1 MTTTAEYPLRTGRLR
16 RAGAL
21 VKVPRVLIAA
31 VLWLVLIEALSG
43 FAAWVVLVVVLGG
56 TVAAVVAEPVVV
68 RLLWWARRPSTPIV
82 VPGDPQVRVVVTRRG
97 LGGGIG
103 TAGRRHL
110 VVPAAWVGRA
120 DLPELL
126 GAARRRQL
134 VASGAFDVAYQW
146 FTWPW
151 QVLAALVDGFARGV
165 ARLPLVGFAWRVRF
179 VVAGIAVW
187 QTLAAGQYPATV
199 GILVVMGLT
208 YLLPWTSAHEEHLI
222 RQALAGDE
230 RPVPTR
236 TVGRPEARRGQR
248 ASVRR
253 RACVRAPRVAL
264 QPCGQR
270 RSRAPV
276 VSCGGE
282 GSRGR
287 AHGVRT
293 TRRKGFPS

>member
-1 MTTTAEYPLRTGRLR
+1 MTTTAEHPLRTGRLR

-31 VLWLVLIEALSG
+31 VLWLVLIEALPG
-43 FAAWVVLVVVLGG
+43 LAAWAVLVGVLGG
-56 TVAAVVAEPVVV
+56 TVAAVVAEPLVV
-68 RLLWWARRPSTPIV
+68 RLLWWARRPSTPIG
-82 VPGDPQVRVVVTRRG
+82 VPGDPQVRVLVTRRG

-103 TAGRRHL
+103 PAGRCHL
-110 VVPAAWVGRA
+110 VVPVAWVCRA

-126 GAARRRQL
+126 ATARRRQL
-134 VASGAFDVAYQW
+134 VASGVFDVAYQW

-151 QVLAALVDGFARGV
+151 QVLAAFGGGFARGV
-165 ARLPLVGFAWRVRF
+165 ARLPLIGFAWRIRF

-208 YLLPWTSAHEEHLI
+208 YLLPWTTAHEEHLI
-222 RQALAGDE
+222 RHSLASE
-230 RPVPTR
+230 APPVATSAVHRTAARP
-236 TVGRPEARRGQR
+236 GMR

-253 RACVRAPRVAL
+253 RACARTSRTSES
-264 QPCGQR
+264 CGQR
-270 RSRAPV
+270 RWPARV
-276 VSCGGE
+276 VSCGGV

>member
-21 VKVPRVLIAA
+21 VKVPRLVIAA

-43 FAAWVVLVVVLGG
+43 IAVWVVLGVVLGG
-56 TVAAVVAEPVVV
+56 TVAAAAAEPVIV
-68 RLLWWARRPSTPIV
+68 RLLWWARRPSTPIA
-82 VPGDPQVRVVVTRRG
+82 VPGDPQVRVLLTRR
-97 LGGGIG
+97 LVGGIG
-103 TAGRRHL
+103 PAGRRHL
-110 VVPAAWVGRA
+110 VVPVAWVGRA

-134 VASGAFDVAYQW
+134 VASGVFDVAYQW
-146 FTWPW
+146 FSWPW
-151 QVLAALVDGFARGV
+151 QVLAAFGGGFARGV

-208 YLLPWTSAHEEHLI
+208 YLLPWTTAHEEHLI
-222 RQALAGDE
+222 GHALAGE
-230 RPVPTR
+230 APPVATSAVPRTAARP
-236 TVGRPEARRGQR
+236 GMR

-253 RACVRAPRVAL
+253 RACARTSRTSE
-264 QPCGQR
+264 PCGQR
-270 RSRAPV
+270 RWPARV

>member
-16 RAGAL
+16 RAGTL
-21 VKVPRVLIAA
+21 VKVPRMVIAA
-31 VLWLVLIEALSG
+31 LLWLVLIETLPG

-56 TVAAVVAEPVVV
+56 TVAAVVAEPLVV
-68 RLLWWARRPSTPIV
+68 RLLWWAHRPLTPIA
-82 VPGDPQVRVVVTRRG
+82 VPGDPRVRVLVSRRE
-97 LGGGIG
+97 LCGGIG
-103 TAGRRHL
+103 PAGRRHL

-151 QVLAALVDGFARGV
+151 QVLAAFGGGFARGV

-179 VVAGIAVW
+179 VVVGIAVW

-208 YLLPWTSAHEEHLI
+208 YLLPWTTVYEEHLI
-222 RQALAGDE
+222 RHALTGGPP
-230 RPVPTR
+230 PVATSDVR
-236 TVGRPEARRGQR
+236 RPEARRGLR
-248 ASVRR
+248 PSVGR
-253 RACVRAPRVAL
+253 RACARSSRGTSE
-264 QPCGQR
+264 PCGQR
-270 RSRAPV
+270 RWPARV

-293 TRRKGFPS
+293 TGRKGFPS

>member
-21 VKVPRVLIAA
+21 VKVPRSVIAA
-31 VLWLVLIEALSG
+31 FLWLVLIEALSG
-43 FAAWVVLVVVLGG
+43 LAAWVVLVVVLGG
-56 TVAAVVAEPVVV
+56 SVAAVVAEPVVV
-68 RLLWWARRPSTPIV
+68 RLLWWARRPSTPIG
-82 VPGDPQVRVVVTRRG
+82 VPGDPQVRVLVSRRG

-103 TAGRRHL
+103 PAGRRHL
-110 VVPAAWVGRA
+110 VGPVAWVGRA

-134 VASGAFDVAYQW
+134 VASGVFDVAYQW

-151 QVLAALVDGFARGV
+151 QVLAAFGGGV
-165 ARLPLVGFAWRVRF
+165 ARGLVRLPLIGLAWRVRF

-187 QTLAAGQYPATV
+187 QTLAAGQYPAIV

-208 YLLPWTSAHEEHLI
+208 YLLPWTTAREERLI
-222 RQALAGDE
+222 RHALAGE
-230 RPVPTR
+230 ARPVATSAVR
-236 TVGRPEARRGQR
+236 RPAARPGMR
-248 ASVRR
+248 ASVGR
-253 RACVRAPRVAL
+253 RACARTSRTSE
-264 QPCGQR
+264 PCGQR
-270 RSRAPV
+270 WWPARV

-293 TRRKGFPS
+293 TGRKGFPS

>member
-21 VKVPRVLIAA
+21 VKVPRLVIAA
-31 VLWLVLIEALSG
+31 LLWLVLTEALPG
-43 FAAWVVLVVVLGG
+43 LAAWVVLVVVLGG
-56 TVAAVVAEPVVV
+56 TVAAVVAEPMVVV
-68 RLLWWARRPSTPIV
+68 RLLWWARRPSTPIG
-82 VPGDPQVRVVVTRRG
+82 VPGDPQVRVLVTRRG

-103 TAGRRHL
+103 QAGRRHL
-110 VVPAAWVGRA
+110 VVPAAWVNRA

-151 QVLAALVDGFARGV
+151 QVLAAFGGGFARGV

-208 YLLPWTSAHEEHLI
+208 YLLPWTTAHEEHLI
-222 RQALAGDE
+222 RQALAGAAP
-230 RPVPTR
+230 PVATSEVR
-236 TVGRPEARRGQR
+236 RPEARRGQR

-253 RACVRAPRVAL
+253 RACARAPRDTSE
-264 QPCGQR
+264 PCGQ
-270 RSRAPV
+270 
-276 VSCGGE
+276 
-282 GSRGR
+282 
-287 AHGVRT
+287 
-293 TRRKGFPS
+293 

>member
-21 VKVPRVLIAA
+21 VKVPRVVIAA
-31 VLWLVLIEALSG
+31 VLWLVLIESLPG
-43 FAAWVVLVVVLGG
+43 FAAWAVLVVVLGG

-68 RLLWWARRPSTPIV
+68 LLLWWARRPSMPIG
-82 VPGDPQVRVVVTRRG
+82 VPGGPQVRVLVTRRG

-103 TAGRRHL
+103 PAGRRHL
-110 VVPAAWVGRA
+110 VVPVAWVGRA
-120 DLPELL
+120 DLHELL
-126 GAARRRQL
+126 GAARCRQL
-134 VASGAFDVAYQW
+134 VASDAFDVAYQW

-151 QVLAALVDGFARGV
+151 QVLAAFGGGFARGTSW
-165 ARLPLVGFAWRVRF
+165 LPLIGFAWQVRF
-179 VVAGIAVW
+179 VVAAIAVW

-222 RQALAGDE
+222 WHALAGE
-230 RPVPTR
+230 ARPVTTSAVR
-236 TVGRPEARRGQR
+236 RPEARRGQR
-248 ASVRR
+248 ASVGR
-253 RACVRAPRVAL
+253 RACARASRGTSE
-264 QPCGQR
+264 PCGQR
-270 RSRAPV
+270 RWPARV

-282 GSRGR
+282 RSRGR

-293 TRRKGFPS
+293 IGRKGFPS

>member
-1 MTTTAEYPLRTGRLR
+1 MTTSAEYPLRTGRLR
-16 RAGAL
+16 RAGTL
-21 VKVPRVLIAA
+21 VKVPRMLIA
-31 VLWLVLIEALSG
+31 VLLWLVLIEALSG

-56 TVAAVVAEPVVV
+56 TVAAVVSEPVVV
-68 RLLWWARRPSTPIV
+68 RLLWWARCPSTPIG
-82 VPGDPQVRVVVTRRG
+82 VPGDPQVRVLVTRRG
-97 LGGGIG
+97 LGGGIEP
-103 TAGRRHL
+103 AGRRHL
-110 VVPAAWVGRA
+110 VVPVAWVGRA
-120 DLPELL
+120 DLPEVL

-151 QVLAALVDGFARGV
+151 QVLAAFGGGFARGV

-179 VVAGIAVW
+179 VVVGIAVW

-208 YLLPWTSAHEEHLI
+208 YLLPWTTAREEHLI
-222 RQALAGDE
+222 RQSLAGE
-230 RPVPTR
+230 ARPVTTSAVR
-236 TVGRPEARRGQR
+236 RPEARQR

-253 RACVRAPRVAL
+253 HACARASRGTSE
-264 QPCGQR
+264 PCGQR
-270 RSRAPV
+270 RWPARV

-282 GSRGR
+282 RSRGR

-293 TRRKGFPS
+293 IGRKGFPS

>member
-21 VKVPRVLIAA
+21 VKVLRVVIAA

-43 FAAWVVLVVVLGG
+43 IAVWVVLGVVLGG
-56 TVAAVVAEPVVV
+56 TVAAVVAEPLVV
-68 RLLWWARRPSTPIV
+68 RLLWWARRPSTPIA
-82 VPGDPQVRVVVTRRG
+82 VPGDAQVRVLVTRR
-97 LGGGIG
+97 LVEGIG
-103 TAGRRHL
+103 PAGRRHL
-110 VVPAAWVGRA
+110 VVPIAWVGRA

-134 VASGAFDVAYQW
+134 VASGALDVAYQW
-146 FTWPW
+146 FTWLW
-151 QVLAALVDGFARGV
+151 QVLAALVDGLARGV

-222 RQALAGDE
+222 RQALAGE
-230 RPVPTR
+230 APQVATSL
-236 TVGRPEARRGQR
+236 ARRPAARPGMR

-253 RACVRAPRVAL
+253 RACARTSRTSE
-264 QPCGQR
+264 PCGQR
-270 RSRAPV
+270 RWPAQL

-287 AHGVRT
+287 APGVRT
-293 TRRKGFPS
+293 TGRKGFPS

>member
-1 MTTTAEYPLRTGRLR
+1 MTKTAEYPLRTGRLR

-31 VLWLVLIEALSG
+31 LLWLVLIETLPG
-43 FAAWVVLVVVLGG
+43 LAAWVVLVVVLGG
-56 TVAAVVAEPVVV
+56 TVAAVVAEPMVV
-68 RLLWWARRPSTPIV
+68 RLLWWARRPSTPIG
-82 VPGDPQVRVVVTRRG
+82 VPGDPQVRVLATRGG

-103 TAGRRHL
+103 PAGRRHL
-110 VVPAAWVGRA
+110 VVPVAWVGRA

-134 VASGAFDVAYQW
+134 IASSAFDVAYQW

-151 QVLAALVDGFARGV
+151 QVLAAFGGGFARGLV
-165 ARLPLVGFAWRVRF
+165 RLPLIGFAWRIRF

-208 YLLPWTSAHEEHLI
+208 YLLPWTTAHEEHLI
-222 RQALAGDE
+222 RHALAGAAPPVATNAVR
-230 RPVPTR
+230 RPAA
-236 TVGRPEARRGQR
+236 RPGTR
-248 ASVRR
+248 ASLSR
-253 RACVRAPRVAL
+253 RACARASRGTSE
-264 QPCGQR
+264 PCGLWR
-270 RSRAPV
+270 WPARV

-282 GSRGR
+282 GGRGR
-287 AHGVRT
+287 DHGVRT
-293 TRRKGFPS
+293 TGRKGFPS

>member
-1 MTTTAEYPLRTGRLR
+1 MTTTAEYPLRTGLLR

-21 VKVPRVLIAA
+21 VKVPRMVISA
-31 VLWLVLIEALSG
+31 VLWLVLIEALPG
-43 FAAWVVLVVVLGG
+43 LAAWVVLVGVLGG
-56 TVAAVVAEPVVV
+56 TVAAVVAEPLVV
-68 RLLWWARRPSTPIV
+68 RLLWWARRPSTPIA
-82 VPGDPQVRVVVTRRG
+82 VPGDPKVRVLVTRHQ

-103 TAGRRHL
+103 PAGRRHL
-110 VVPAAWVGRA
+110 VVPVAWVGRA

-134 VASGAFDVAYQW
+134 VASGAFDLAYQW

-151 QVLAALVDGFARGV
+151 QVLAAFGGGFARGTS
-165 ARLPLVGFAWRVRF
+165 RLPLVGFAWRVRF

-208 YLLPWTSAHEEHLI
+208 YLLPWTTAHEEHLI
-222 RQALAGDE
+222 RHALAGE
-230 RPVPTR
+230 APPVATSAVR
-236 TVGRPEARRGQR
+236 RPEARRGQR
-248 ASVRR
+248 PSVGR
-253 RACVRAPRVAL
+253 RACARASRGTSE
-264 QPCGQR
+264 PCGQR
-270 RSRAPV
+270 RWPARV

-293 TRRKGFPS
+293 TGRKGFPS

>member
-21 VKVPRVLIAA
+21 VKVPRLVIAA
-31 VLWLVLIEALSG
+31 LLWLMLIEALPG

-56 TVAAVVAEPVVV
+56 TVAAVVAEPLVV
-68 RLLWWARRPSTPIV
+68 RLLWWARRPSTPIA
-82 VPGDPQVRVVVTRRG
+82 VPGDPKVRVLVARRG

-103 TAGRRHL
+103 PAGRRHL
-110 VVPAAWVGRA
+110 VVPVAWVGRA

-146 FTWPW
+146 LTWPW
-151 QVLAALVDGFARGV
+151 QVLAAFGGGFARGLV
-165 ARLPLVGFAWRVRF
+165 RLPLIGFAWRVRF

-187 QTLAAGQYPATV
+187 QTLAAGQYLATV

-208 YLLPWTSAHEEHLI
+208 YLLPWTTAREEHLI
-222 RQALAGDE
+222 RHALAGE
-230 RPVPTR
+230 ARPVT
-236 TVGRPEARRGQR
+236 TSAVLRPEARQR

-253 RACVRAPRVAL
+253 RACARASRRTGE
-264 QPCGQR
+264 PCGQWR
-270 RSRAPV
+270 WPAPV

-287 AHGVRT
+287 VHGVRT